1 MEIIMAKIFNGKWIC
16 PESFASYVPRNV
28 YHKEHSPK
36 LYNESPDDPKNLHFL
51 FKRSFNLK
59 KADGRYTLRIS
70 ADDYGKYYVN
80 GTFVGQGP
88 TPGYIESYFYNEF
101 DVTDALRD
109 GENEISAHVYY
120 QGLNNRVWISGDLR
134 MGLIAD
140 LYAPDGALVVAT
152 DELWQYREIKNYLPA
167 TFFGERVQYTELYDS
182 RIPDDEYRNAI
193 LKPNDDI
200 IFYDKPARPLQIY
213 EIEPVIKEA
222 LPSGALFCDFG
233 TEKTACIKIIAEGK
247 SGDEIRILCG
257 EERDDSEYKVRFK
270 MRCNCNYDDKWIL
283 AGGEDTLEQFDYKA
297 FRYCT
302 LVPSSPD
309 VKIKKITA
317 IVRHMNF
324 DHNACTIEADSKVL
338 EDVFELCKNGVKYG
352 TQEVFVDCP
361 SREKGQYA
369 GDMTVTSGAHL
380 WLTGDIYMLEKGIVD
395 HARSAKICKGLM
407 AVFSGALMQ
416 EIADYSLQF
425 PLLLLRHYAFTGDKE
440 FLASMLPVAEGML
453 EHFAQYAREDGLL
466 DGVKDKWNLVDWP
479 RNLRD
484 NYDFNLIKPIGD
496 GAHNVMNAF
505 YVGSVLNVEEIKDI
519 LGISHSNEGKKL
531 VEAFNKAFFRKD
543 LGLYVDTETSEHSSL
558 HSNMLAAFY
567 GFIPEGY
574 EESVAAHLMN
584 KGMVCGVYMSYF
596 YMRGLC
602 RLGKYEYVYDLITS
616 EGENSWYNMIR
627 DGATACI
634 EAWGKDKKDNT
645 SFCHPWASA
654 PITVLIEDLL
664 GVSYDGRVGEHHIP
678 AKAGKLKMK
687 IPTRVGEVNIDIN

>member
-1 MEIIMAKIFNGKWIC
+1 MTKFTGKWIC
-16 PESFASYVPRNV
+16 TPEFADAIPRNI
-28 YHKEHSPK
+28 YHKEHSPA
-36 LYNESPDDPKNLHFL
+36 LFTENANDPKNIHVL
-51 FKRSFNLK
+51 FRRRFALK
-59 KADGRYTLRIS
+59 KADGRYILRIS

-80 GTFVGQGP
+80 GIFIGQGP

-101 DVTDALRD
+101 DVTDCLRD

-140 LYAPDGALVVAT
+140 LYAPDGFLVVAT

-182 RIPDDEYRNAI
+182 RIPDEEYKNAI

-200 IFYDKPARPLQIY
+200 IFYDQPARPLQIY
-213 EIEPVIKEA
+213 EIEPVIKET

-257 EERDDSEYKVRFK
+257 EESDDSEYKVRFK

-283 AGGEDTLEQFDYKA
+283 AGGENTLEQYDYKA

-309 VKIKKITA
+309 VKIKSVKA
-317 IVRHMNF
+317 VVRHMDF
-324 DHNACTIEADSKVL
+324 DHGACTLKSDDKVL
-338 EDVFELCKNGVKYG
+338 EQVFELCKNGVKYG

-380 WLTGDIYMLEKGIVD
+380 WLTGDIYMLEKGIID
-395 HARSAKICKGLM
+395 HVRSAKICKGLM
-407 AVFSGALMQ
+407 AVLSGALMQ

-425 PLLLLRHYAFTGDKE
+425 PLLLLRHYAFTGNKD

-453 EHFAQYAREDGLL
+453 QHFSQYAREDGLL

-484 NYDFNLIKPIGD
+484 NYDFELVKPIGD
-496 GAHNVMNAF
+496 GAHNVINAF

-519 LGISHSNEGKKL
+519 LGISHENKGKKL
-531 VEAFNKAFFRKD
+531 AESFNKAFFRAD
-543 LGLYVDTETSEHSSL
+543 LGVYVDREGSDHPSL
-558 HSNMLAAFY
+558 HSNMLAPFY
-567 GFIPEGY
+567 GFVPEGY
-574 EESVAAHLMN
+574 EERVANHLMN

-596 YMRGLC
+596 LMRGLC
-602 RLGKYEYVYDLITS
+602 KLGKHEYVYDLITS
-616 EGENSWYNMIR
+616 TDENSWYNMIR

-664 GVSYDGRVGEHHIP
+664 GVSYDGTVGEHHIP
-678 AKAGKLKMK
+678 AKVGKLTMK
-687 IPTRVGEVNIDIN
+687 IPTSKGTVTINI